1 MQINKPIRIDYFS
14 DVLCSWAYTAQIR
27 LDELEQ
33 NFGDKIDIHYHFIPV
48 FGCTK
53 QRIGEGWKDRG
64 GYHGFSENVRSICR
78 DFPHVEVHPEVW
90 TRNIPAS
97 SAGCHHF
104 LKAVQLLEKSGQI
117 ANAPHD
123 MFNGKSPFTATIW
136 RCREAF
142 FKELRN
148 IGKRS
153 CQLEIAAELGLPQDA
168 ILELLDSGNAM
179 AALCCDLE
187 LHEKYRIE
195 GSPTYVLNEG
205 RQKLYGNVG
214 YRVIEANVEELL
226 RSPEGQTSWC

>member
-1 MQINKPIRIDYFS
+1 MQTDKPIRIDYFS

-27 LDELEQ
+27 LDELEH
-33 NFGDKIDIHYHFIPV
+33 NFGNKIDVHYHFMPV

-53 QRIGEGWKDRG
+53 RRIGEGWKDRG
-64 GYHGFSENVRSICR
+64 GYEAFNKTVRKVCR
-78 DFPHVEVHPEVW
+78 EFPHVEVHPEVW
-90 TRNIPAS
+90 IRNIPAS
-97 SAGCHHF
+97 SASCHHF
-104 LKAVQLLEKSGQI
+104 LKAVQLLE
-117 ANAPHD
+117 HD
-123 MFNGKSPFTATIW
+123 GRITGASREAHGGRSLFRAAIW
-136 RCREAF
+136 RFREAF

-148 IGKRS
+148 VAERS
-153 CQLEIAAELGLPQDA
+153 CQLEIAEELGLPMDA
-168 ILELLDSGNAM
+168 ILEQLDSGSAM

-195 GSPTYVLNEG
+195 GSPSYILNEG